1 MTAEYLLEAMGLID
15 DDLIQDAEVRSAS
28 RPSSLR
34 WQRWSALAA
43 CLAVVVA
50 LGYGV
55 THLPMGGGN
64 KSSASPSDD
73 TAAGITCSSA
83 SMESDAVQKDFAAS
97 NSAVGA
103 SSVEAGSEPPEAG
116 WLGFRVLVTV
126 DGLTYAYNHTYPP
139 FEDHGPWVETLPE
152 GCRGVGT
159 VVNQENDLLLPHTDT
174 GVYVGCPLWLEGEGR
189 GSTLYLELP
198 QGGYL
203 VCEYSQTYDFSHD
216 GKG

>member
-1 MTAEYLLEAMGLID
+1 MTAEYLLESMGLID

-28 RPSSLR
+28 RPSSAR
-34 WQRWSALAA
+34 WRQWSALAA

-50 LGYGV
+50 LGYGASR
-55 THLPMGGGN
+55 LPMDH
-64 KSSASPSDD
+64 KSSASPSADA
-73 TAAGITCSSA
+73 AAGTACSSA
-83 SMESDAVQKDFAAS
+83 SMESGAAQKDFAYS
-97 NSAVGA
+97 NSAAGA
-103 SSVEAGSEPPEAG
+103 SSVVAGSEHPEAD

-139 FEDHGPWVETLPE
+139 TEDHGPWVETLPE

-203 VCEYSQTYDFSHD
+203 VCEYSQTYDFSRD